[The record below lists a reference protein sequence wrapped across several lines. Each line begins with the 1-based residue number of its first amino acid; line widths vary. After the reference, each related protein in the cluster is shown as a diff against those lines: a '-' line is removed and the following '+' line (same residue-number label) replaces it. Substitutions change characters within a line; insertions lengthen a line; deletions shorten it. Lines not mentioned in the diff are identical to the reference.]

1 MRDFIFIFQCFTNT
15 KIWCYRITSLICVLP
30 VSFCWGIYFA
40 CFAFHN
46 IWILMPCLKAYGMNL
61 RLLRSC
67 FNSIIET
74 FVKPCYMAA
83 GYVLFNIRILKGGD
97 PAQRMRTTKS
107 YKIFFQEI
115 MKLLLFY
122 VQNISVIMRLTC
134 YGNLK
139 SSTQSPCDT
148 RQSKEGVTFIN

>member
-1 MRDFIFIFQCFTNT
+1 MASDSGSKPSEVKLTITNENVNTSDVTKGIEVDLNERDPNDLHDDLKCFTNT
-15 KIWCYRITSLICVLP
+15 KIWCYRITSLICALP

-83 GYVLFNIRILKGGD
+83 GYVFFNIRILKGGD
-97 PAQRMRTTKS
+97 PA
-107 YKIFFQEI
+107 
-115 MKLLLFY
+115 
-122 VQNISVIMRLTC
+122 
-134 YGNLK
+134 
-139 SSTQSPCDT
+139 
-148 RQSKEGVTFIN
+148 